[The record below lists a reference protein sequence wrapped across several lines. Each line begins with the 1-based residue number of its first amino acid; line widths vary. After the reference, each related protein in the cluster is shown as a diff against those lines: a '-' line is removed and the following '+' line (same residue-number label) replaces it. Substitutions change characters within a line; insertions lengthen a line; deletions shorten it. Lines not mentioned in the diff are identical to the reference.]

1 MARKISTPLII
12 SLSAFLLSA
21 GFACAQGENGGAGS
35 PEQVFA
41 AIAAELDKYVK

>member
-1 MARKISTPLII
+1 MSLFSGSKPYKIV
-12 SLSAFLLSA
+12 A
-21 GFACAQGENGGAGS
+21 GDAAQGKLCTVNGGAGS